1 MRLLVCG
8 RFYDITLVAIV
19 LLSLC
24 RASGWD
30 LDIPKIWALLQRT
43 HGESNCVQK
52 IVHSDV

>member
-19 LLSLC
+19 LPSLC

-30 LDIPKIWALLQRT
+30 LDIPKTWALLQRT
-43 HGESNCVQK
+43 HGENKCLQK
-52 IVHSDV
+52 IVRSDI